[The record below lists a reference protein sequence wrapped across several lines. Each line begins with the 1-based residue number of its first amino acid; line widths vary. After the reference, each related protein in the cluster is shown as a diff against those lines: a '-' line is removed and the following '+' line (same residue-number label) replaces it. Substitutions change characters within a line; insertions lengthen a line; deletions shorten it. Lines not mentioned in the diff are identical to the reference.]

1 MDSTK
6 SELLTK
12 KISFCVNFSDKK
24 LLSFTAEQE
33 RKRKDARMKTVAYI
47 YTLLV
52 NVANKTITP
61 EQALEMI
68 RQLLSL

>member
-1 MDSTK
+1 
-6 SELLTK
+6 
-12 KISFCVNFSDKK
+12 
-24 LLSFTAEQE
+24 
-33 RKRKDARMKTVAYI
+33 MKTVAYI

>member
-1 MDSTK
+1 M
-6 SELLTK
+6 
-12 KISFCVNFSDKK
+12 SFGVNFSDKK
-24 LLSFTAEQE
+24 LLSFPAEQQ